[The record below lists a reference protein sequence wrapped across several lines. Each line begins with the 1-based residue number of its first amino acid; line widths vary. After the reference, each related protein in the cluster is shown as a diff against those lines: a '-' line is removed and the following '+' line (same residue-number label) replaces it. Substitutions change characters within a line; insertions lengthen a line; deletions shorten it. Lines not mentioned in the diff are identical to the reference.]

1 MMSKQNVD
9 RISYDRIGEQSQF
22 LPQIGRVVELHGQE
36 IAVFRLSDH
45 RIFALANKSPHPK
58 GGPLAEGIVS
68 GHYLYD
74 PLYDWK
80 IDLTTGLVQA
90 PDSGQVQTFPVKVE
104 GDQVFI
110 ATGMFGDLIAH

>member
-1 MMSKQNVD
+1 MSKENMKNLEEMAF
-9 RISYDRIGEQSQF
+9 YPAGPLNQF
-22 LPQIGRVVELHGQE
+22 LVQIGRVVEVDGQQ
-36 IAVFRLSDH
+36 IAVFRLSDD
-45 RIFALANKSPHPK
+45 RIFAVLNRTPHPK

-90 PDSGQVQTFPVKVE
+90 PDTGQVQIFPVKVE

-110 ATGMFGDLIAH
+110 ATENLQKA